1 MGYRKH
7 RLLPVEILF
16 LIIRLKRDV
25 EDVVPY
31 KVTKVQ
37 RVFCFFEVAKST
49 REICIKTTFVGGDV
63 LDAPKKQT
71 IICKQKTGDQWSPLL
86 VFYNLFVIFYKVLYK
101 W

>member
-1 MGYRKH
+1 MEYRRH
-7 RLLPVEILF
+7 RPLPVKTLF

-63 LDAPKKQT
+63 LDAPKKT
-71 IICKQKTGDQWSPLL
+71 IN
-86 VFYNLFVIFYKVLYK
+86 NL
-101 W
+101 